1 MSILSY
7 LSLLLMPLFFLF
19 QAQDCSADTCP
30 SKEIMQKK
38 VVETFKQN
46 ITVTKIQACIVPGL
60 CEIQVDLKGQNRIL
74 YTDSKGE
81 FLIAG
86 QIFKTSDGTN
96 ITKEAI
102 VELNRFT
109 DSDIRRLEDLTAFTI
124 GSKGEI
130 VYFVTDPQCPY
141 CKKAERIIAQMAES
155 EELQLKVLLFPL
167 SFHKGAKEQCIS
179 AICNNKG
186 LEGLHSE
193 LKSDNLCQ
201 EGKNKVEDTIRFL
214 RQKGISSVPT
224 YIFTDGKYRSGV
236 LEEQSVKEMLTG
248 LPRDE
253 AARKEQ
259 K

>member
-1 MSILSY
+1 
-7 LSLLLMPLFFLF
+7 
-19 QAQDCSADTCP
+19 
-30 SKEIMQKK
+30 
-38 VVETFKQN
+38 
-46 ITVTKIQACIVPGL
+46 
-60 CEIQVDLKGQNRIL
+60 
-74 YTDSKGE
+74 
-81 FLIAG
+81 
-86 QIFKTSDGTN
+86 
-96 ITKEAI
+96 
-102 VELNRFT
+102 
-109 DSDIRRLEDLTAFTI
+109 
-124 GSKGEI
+124 
-130 VYFVTDPQCPY
+130 
-141 CKKAERIIAQMAES
+141 MAES